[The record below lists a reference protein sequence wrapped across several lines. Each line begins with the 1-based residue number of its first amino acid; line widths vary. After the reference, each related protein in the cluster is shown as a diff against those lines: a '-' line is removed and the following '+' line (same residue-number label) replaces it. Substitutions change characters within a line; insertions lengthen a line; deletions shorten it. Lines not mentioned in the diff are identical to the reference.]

1 MRDRCIYM
9 YMDEKSCR
17 LRTHGYRYRYDILIR
32 HTFPQVK
39 VINWI
44 GLKKPD
50 IKVLIVTKGYFNFSL
65 ISQISA

>member
-1 MRDRCIYM
+1 MKKVVDYVPM
-9 YMDEKSCR
+9 G
-17 LRTHGYRYRYDILIR
+17 TGTGTTLIR